1 MATKHFSI
9 TDKKENAPHVLL
21 VPSYSVADM
30 RWYIAVWVQNG
41 NLALIKHRENSKEF
55 IKTIVVQKSRPFS
68 EKRLTF
74 NIGKR

>member
-1 MATKHFSI
+1 MSFWYQATV
-9 TDKKENAPHVLL
+9 EL
-21 VPSYSVADM
+21 M

-41 NLALIKHRENSKEF
+41 NLALIKHRENSTEF